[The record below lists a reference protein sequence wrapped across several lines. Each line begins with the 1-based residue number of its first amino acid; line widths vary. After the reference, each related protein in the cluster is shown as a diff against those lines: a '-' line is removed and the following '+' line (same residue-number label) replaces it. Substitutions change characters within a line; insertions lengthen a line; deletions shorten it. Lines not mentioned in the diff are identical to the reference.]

1 MQPEVKQP
9 AKRGRPAVPAD
20 QRASTLKPPR
30 TIRLD
35 AERWEKLKALGTD
48 WLERQ
53 IDKAK

>member
-9 AKRGRPAVPAD
+9 AKRGRPVVPAD

-35 AERWEKLKALGTD
+35 AERWEKLKALGTE